1 MDISSIFDISAA
13 GMNLERQRLEV
24 SALNLAN
31 ANTTRGADGLPFTP
45 LQVVVRPGA
54 TSFDAMLNALNGGG
68 GEVGGTGWIGGA
80 GGVGAAPVGEVQA
93 ADVPPRQ
100 VYEPGHPDADA
111 NGFVSYPGVNP
122 VSEMVHL
129 IAVTRAYEANV
140 RVFNAGR
147 TMAMKALEIGSGR

>member
-45 LQVVVRPGA
+45 LQVVVRSGMSP
-54 TSFDAMLNALNGGG
+54 FDAVLNALNGGASLSG
-68 GEVGGTGWIGGA
+68 SGPI
-80 GGVGAAPVGEVQA
+80 GEVQPS
-93 ADVPPRQ
+93 DVPPRQ
-100 VYEPGHPDADA
+100 VYEPGHPDADG
-111 NGFVSYPGVNP
+111 NGFVSYPGVNS
-122 VSEMVHL
+122 VSEMVRL

-147 TMAMKALEIGSGR
+147 AMAMKALDIGSGR

>member
-45 LQVVVRPGA
+45 LQVVVRSGMSP
-54 TSFDAMLNALNGGG
+54 FDAVVNALS
-68 GEVGGTGWIGGA
+68 GGA
-80 GGVGAAPVGEVQA
+80 SLTGSGPVGEVQA

-122 VSEMVHL
+122 VSEMVRL
-129 IAVTRAYEANV
+129 IAATRAYEANV

-147 TMAMKALEIGSGR
+147 AMAMKALDIGSGR

>member
-31 ANTTRGADGLPFTP
+31 ANTTRGADGLPFAP
-45 LQVVVRPGA
+45 LQVVVRSGMTP
-54 TSFDAMLNALNGGG
+54 FDAVFNAVNGGG
-68 GEVGGTGWIGGA
+68 LSGSG
-80 GGVGAAPVGEVQA
+80 PVGQVET

-122 VSEMVHL
+122 VSEMVRL

-147 TMAMKALEIGSGR
+147 SMAMKALEIGSGRS

>member
-45 LQVVVRPGA
+45 LQVVVRSGMSP
-54 TSFDAMLNALNGGG
+54 FDAVLNALNGGASLNG
-68 GEVGGTGWIGGA
+68 SGPI
-80 GGVGAAPVGEVQA
+80 GEVQA

-100 VYEPGHPDADA
+100 VYEPGHPDADT

-122 VSEMVHL
+122 VSEMVRL

-147 TMAMKALEIGSGR
+147 AMAMKALDIGSGR

>member
-1 MDISSIFDISAA
+1 MNISSIFDISAA

-45 LQVVVRPGA
+45 LQVVVRSGRSP
-54 TSFDAMLNALNGGG
+54 FDAVLNALNGGASLSG
-68 GEVGGTGWIGGA
+68 SGPI
-80 GGVGAAPVGEVQA
+80 GEVQA

-122 VSEMVHL
+122 VSEMVRL

-147 TMAMKALEIGSGR
+147 AMAMKALDIGSAR

>member
-45 LQVVVRPGA
+45 LQVVVRSGMSP
-54 TSFDAMLNALNGGG
+54 FDAVLNALNGGASLSG
-68 GEVGGTGWIGGA
+68 SGPI
-80 GGVGAAPVGEVQA
+80 GEVQA
-93 ADVPPRQ
+93 SDVPPRQ

-111 NGFVSYPGVNP
+111 NGFVSYPGVNS
-122 VSEMVHL
+122 VSEMVRL

-147 TMAMKALEIGSGR
+147 AMAMKALDIGSGR

>member
-45 LQVVVRPGA
+45 LQVVVRSGMTP
-54 TSFDAMLNALNGGG
+54 FDAVFNAVNGGALSG
-68 GEVGGTGWIGGA
+68 SG
-80 GGVGAAPVGEVQA
+80 PVGQVET
-93 ADVPPRQ
+93 ADLPPRQ

-111 NGFVSYPGVNP
+111 SGFVSYPGVNP
-122 VSEMVHL
+122 VSEMVRL

-147 TMAMKALEIGSGR
+147 SMAMKALEIGSGR

>member
-45 LQVVVRPGA
+45 LQVVVRSGMTP
-54 TSFDAMLNALNGGG
+54 FDAVFNAVNGGG
-68 GEVGGTGWIGGA
+68 LSGSG
-80 GGVGAAPVGEVQA
+80 PVGQVQT
-93 ADVPPRQ
+93 ADMPPRQ

-147 TMAMKALEIGSGR
+147 SMALKALEIGSGRT

>member
-45 LQVVVRPGA
+45 LQVVVRSGMSP
-54 TSFDAMLNALNGGG
+54 FDAVVNALS
-68 GEVGGTGWIGGA
+68 GGA
-80 GGVGAAPVGEVQA
+80 SLTGSGPVGEVQA

-147 TMAMKALEIGSGR
+147 SMALKALEIGSGRT

>member
-1 MDISSIFDISAA
+1 MDLSSIFDISAA

-45 LQVVVRPGA
+45 MQVVVRSGMSP
-54 TSFDAMLNALNGGG
+54 FDAVLNALNGGASLSG
-68 GEVGGTGWIGGA
+68 SG
-80 GGVGAAPVGEVQA
+80 PVGEVQA

-122 VSEMVHL
+122 VSEMVRL

-147 TMAMKALEIGSGR
+147 TMAMKALDIGSGH

>member
-45 LQVVVRPGA
+45 LQVVVRSGMSP
-54 TSFDAMLNALNGGG
+54 FDAVVNALS
-68 GEVGGTGWIGGA
+68 GGA
-80 GGVGAAPVGEVQA
+80 SLTGSGPVGEVQA

-122 VSEMVHL
+122 VSEMVRL

-147 TMAMKALEIGSGR
+147 AMAMKALDIGSGR

>member
-45 LQVVVRPGA
+45 LQVVVRSGMTP
-54 TSFDAMLNALNGGG
+54 FDAVFNAVNGGG
-68 GEVGGTGWIGGA
+68 LSGSG
-80 GGVGAAPVGEVQA
+80 PVGQVQT

-147 TMAMKALEIGSGR
+147 SMALKALEIGSGRT

>member
-45 LQVVVRPGA
+45 LQVVVRSGMSP
-54 TSFDAMLNALNGGG
+54 FDAVVNALS
-68 GEVGGTGWIGGA
+68 GGA
-80 GGVGAAPVGEVQA
+80 SLTGSGPVGEVQT

-122 VSEMVHL
+122 VSEMVRL

-147 TMAMKALEIGSGR
+147 AMAMKALDIGSGR

>member
-45 LQVVVRPGA
+45 LQVVVRSGMTP
-54 TSFDAMLNALNGGG
+54 FDAVLNALS
-68 GEVGGTGWIGGA
+68 GGA
-80 GGVGAAPVGEVQA
+80 GLAGSGPIGQVQA
-93 ADVPPRQ
+93 ADVPARQ

-122 VSEMVHL
+122 VSEMVRL

-147 TMAMKALEIGSGR
+147 SMAMKALEIGSGRQ

>member
-45 LQVVVRPGA
+45 LQVVVRSGMSP
-54 TSFDAMLNALNGGG
+54 FDAVLNALNGGASLS
-68 GEVGGTGWIGGA
+68 GA
-80 GGVGAAPVGEVQA
+80 GPIGEVQA
-93 ADVPPRQ
+93 SDVPPRQ

-111 NGFVSYPGVNP
+111 NGFVSYPGVNS
-122 VSEMVHL
+122 VSEMVRL

-147 TMAMKALEIGSGR
+147 AMAMKALDIGSGR

>member
-24 SALNLAN
+24 SALNMAN
-31 ANTTRGADGLPFTP
+31 ANTTRGADGQPFTP
-45 LQVVVRPGA
+45 LQVIVRSGMTP
-54 TSFDAMLNALNGGG
+54 FDAVFNAVNGG
-68 GEVGGTGWIGGA
+68 TLTGA
-80 GGVGAAPVGEVQA
+80 GPVGQVQT

-122 VSEMVHL
+122 VSEMVRL

-147 TMAMKALEIGSGR
+147 SMAMKALEIGSGR

>member
-31 ANTTRGADGLPFTP
+31 ANTTHGANGLPFTP
-45 LQVVVRPGA
+45 LQVVVRSGLTP
-54 TSFDAMLNALNGGG
+54 FDAVLNAMN
-68 GEVGGTGWIGGA
+68 GGA
-80 GGVGAAPVGEVQA
+80 GMAGSGPIGEVLT
-93 ADVPPRQ
+93 ADVPARQ
-100 VYEPGHPDADA
+100 VYEPGHPDADN

-147 TMAMKALEIGSGR
+147 SMAMKALEIGSGR

>member
-45 LQVVVRPGA
+45 LQVVVRSGMSP
-54 TSFDAMLNALNGGG
+54 FDAVLNALNGGASLSG
-68 GEVGGTGWIGGA
+68 SGPI
-80 GGVGAAPVGEVQA
+80 GEVQA

-122 VSEMVHL
+122 VSEMVRL

-147 TMAMKALEIGSGR
+147 AMAMKALDIGSGR